1 MAAKNMI
8 PVRPD
13 ALEFI
18 GLRQAM
24 LRTWLPIIL
33 VVLIGAAA
41 YLPLQNLQV
50 DFAADGPMGM
60 GSYTD
65 MTYEYTLYQEH
76 YQVDITGI
84 EDRKWDIE
92 DEGMSV
98 SFGVK
103 ESYSVSHGDGIN
115 HANLDSMKMSTGVVA
130 EEHASNSWWVFLF
143 AFILLLLVLERSSDG
158 WFNRNFPIALEWV
171 AAGAALLIVIFVM
184 IGFGDFFTLGDAAP
198 EALGHVDFD
207 GGLYGESMTEEG
219 EGVLPETA
227 SWSPGIV
234 MWLELIILLIAIP
247 LILLH
252 SLEAISTGWWG
263 DSRTSHPKSLFKE
276 TPISSLHESDGFSLK
291 NISLASK
298 MPAFASILALI
309 LLASA
314 LFMPWVEHYQ
324 EYRSMDEDGDWSV
337 HQVTWSTGLFGSEF
351 TNSTIFESPSDV
363 ESETSDTSENA
374 SVVKTEKLV
383 GDMTTRFFLGLTLL
397 LIPLIMTFVPNE
409 RRQKMGSS
417 RLWLATG
424 LLLSCWVFSGITSDL
439 ASGGKS
445 MSGDASLL
453 RPDENML
460 IMWID
465 EGEAGEM
472 GFGQAFVMLQGA
484 DWLGVMMET
493 GWSTTLAVSFINI
506 GMILLFLSALVCLT
520 GLHENAGNSSGKLA
534 IIPAAFHGEPL
545 HHGGWLAVPDGGSNK
560 IAFAAIGVLTLITA
574 LMGGAL
580 KDTFVSTG
588 SSEGPEGKKF
598 DVEIRDDWDDVFT
611 DGNLNNG
618 DSLQFTIDIPATNV
632 ENVTYIHFRAG
643 CSDNTG
649 GFGDSNP
656 VGEDTDAIRIEITL
670 PDELGGGILVE
681 EEDCVDNWS
690 FIHDIG
696 DDSSNS
702 ANHVVEARTAEAAA
716 LRFYGDDKMMVS
728 VDVKVTA
735 ITKGSLGGSG
745 VNEDDELY
753 AAFYS
758 TWQGYF
764 SQISEIVEDE

>member
-1 MAAKNMI
+1 MPSKSVIPARPAAL
-8 PVRPD
+8 D
-13 ALEFI
+13 FF

-50 DFAADGPMGM
+50 DFASDAD
-60 GSYTD
+60 TD
-65 MTYEYTLYQEH
+65 MTIEYTLYQEH
-76 YQVDITGI
+76 YQVDITGMDDYI
-84 EDRKWDIE
+84 AS
-92 DEGMSV
+92 DEENMSMMTGL
-98 SFGVK
+98 S

-115 HANLDSMKMSTGVVA
+115 HANLDSMKMSTGEVA
-130 EEHASNSWWVFLF
+130 EEHASNSWWVFMF

-171 AAGAALLIVIFVM
+171 AAGTALLMVIFVL
-184 IGFGDFFTLGDAAP
+184 IGLGDFFALGEAAP

-207 GGLYGESMTEEG
+207 GGLYGESITEE
-219 EGVLPETA
+219 EDGVLPQTA

-234 MWLELIILLIAIP
+234 MWLELIILLLAIP

-263 DSRTSHPKSLFKE
+263 DSRTSHPKSMFKE
-276 TPISSLHESDGFSLK
+276 TPVSSLHESDGLSLK
-291 NISLASK
+291 NISLVSTI
-298 MPAFASILALI
+298 PAFASILALI
-309 LLASA
+309 LLTSA

-324 EYRSMDEDGDWSV
+324 EYRIEDEDGDWSV

-351 TNSTIFESPSDV
+351 TNSTMFESPSDV

-397 LIPLIMTFVPNE
+397 LIPLIMTFVPKE
-409 RRQKMGSS
+409 RRQMLGSS

-439 ASGGKS
+439 AGGGKS
-445 MSGDASLL
+445 MSNDASLL

-460 IMWID
+460 IMWIE

-484 DWLGVMMET
+484 DWLGSMMET

-506 GMILLFLSALVCLT
+506 GIILLFLSALVCLT

-534 IIPAAFHGEPL
+534 LIPAAFHGEPL

-588 SSEGPEGKKF
+588 SSEGPEGKRF
-598 DVEIRDDWDDVFT
+598 DVEIRDDWSDVFT
-611 DGNLNNG
+611 DGSLNDG
-618 DSLQFTIDIPATNV
+618 DSLQFTIDIPASNI

-643 CSDNTG
+643 CSDNAG
-649 GFGDSNP
+649 QFGDSNP

-670 PDELGGGILVE
+670 PDELGGDVLVE

-696 DDSSNS
+696 DDSGNS

-716 LRFYGDDKMMVS
+716 LRFYGDDKMMIS

-745 VNEDDELY
+745 VNEDNDLY

-764 SQISEIVEDE
+764 SQVSEIVEEE

>member
-1 MAAKNMI
+1 MASKDVI
-8 PVRPD
+8 PTRPA
-13 ALEFI
+13 ALDFI

-50 DFAADGPMGM
+50 DFVTDAD
-60 GSYTD
+60 TD
-65 MTYEYTLYQEH
+65 MTVEYTLYQEH
-76 YQVDITGI
+76 YQVDTTGMNDYI
-84 EDRKWDIE
+84 AS
-92 DEGMSV
+92 DEENMSIMI
-98 SFGVK
+98 GLK
-103 ESYSVSHGDGIN
+103 DSYSVSHGDGIN
-115 HANLDSMKMSTGVVA
+115 HANLDSMKMSTGEVA

-171 AAGAALLIVIFVM
+171 AAGAALLMVIFVL
-184 IGFGDFFTLGDAAP
+184 IGFGDFFTLGEAAP

-207 GGLYGESMTEEG
+207 GGLYGESITEED
-219 EGVLPETA
+219 EGVLPQTA

-234 MWLELIILLIAIP
+234 MWLELIILLLAIP

-252 SLEAISTGWWG
+252 SLEAMSTGWWG

-276 TPISSLHESDGFSLK
+276 TPISSLHESDGLSLK
-291 NISLASK
+291 STGLASK
-298 MPAFASILALI
+298 LPAFASILALI
-309 LLASA
+309 LLTSA

-324 EYRSMDEDGDWSV
+324 EYRIQDEDGDWSV

-363 ESETSDTSENA
+363 NSETSDTSENA
-374 SVVKTEKLV
+374 SVPKTEKLV

-397 LIPLIMTFVPNE
+397 LIPLIMTFIPKE
-409 RRQKMGSS
+409 RRQMLGSS

-439 ASGGKS
+439 ASEGKS
-445 MSGDASLL
+445 MSSDASLL
-453 RPDENML
+453 SPDENLL

-472 GFGQAFVMLQGA
+472 GFGQALVMLQGA
-484 DWLGVMMET
+484 DWLGSMMET
-493 GWSTTLAVSFINI
+493 GWSTTLAVLFINI

-520 GLHENAGNSSGKLA
+520 GLHENAGNSKGTKLA

-560 IAFAAIGVLTLITA
+560 IAFAAMGVLILITA

-598 DVEIRDDWDDVFT
+598 EVQIRDNWDEEWI
-611 DGNLNNG
+611 DGNLNDG
-618 DSLQFTIDIPATNV
+618 ESFQLTIDIPATNV
-632 ENVTYIHFRAG
+632 ENTTYIHFRAG
-643 CSDNTG
+643 CSDNAG
-649 GFGDSNP
+649 QFGDSNP

-670 PDELGGGILVE
+670 PDELGGDILVE

-702 ANHVVEARTAEAAA
+702 DNHVVEARTAEAAA
-716 LRFYGDDKMMVS
+716 LRFYGDDMMMIS

-745 VNEDDELY
+745 VNEDNDLY

-764 SQISEIVEDE
+764 SQVSEIIEEE

>member
-1 MAAKNMI
+1 MASKDVLPA
-8 PVRPD
+8 RPA
-13 ALEFI
+13 ALDFI

-24 LRTWLPIIL
+24 LRTWLPIVL

-50 DFAADGPMGM
+50 DFVTDAD
-60 GSYTD
+60 TD
-65 MTYEYTLYQEH
+65 MTVEYTLYQEH
-76 YQVDITGI
+76 YQVDTTGMDDYI
-84 EDRKWDIE
+84 AS
-92 DEGMSV
+92 DEENMSMMI
-98 SFGVK
+98 GLR

-115 HANLDSMKMSTGVVA
+115 HANLDSMKMSTGEVA
-130 EEHASNSWWVFLF
+130 EEHASTSWWVFLF

-158 WFNRNFPIALEWV
+158 WFNRTFPIALEWV
-171 AAGAALLIVIFVM
+171 AAGAALLMVIFLLM
-184 IGFGDFFTLGDAAP
+184 GLGDFFTLGDAAP
-198 EALGHVDFD
+198 EALGHADFD
-207 GGLYGESMTEEG
+207 GGLYGESVTEE
-219 EGVLPETA
+219 EDGVLGETA

-234 MWLELIILLIAIP
+234 MWLELIILLLAIP

-252 SLEAISTGWWG
+252 SLEAMSTGWWG

-276 TPISSLHESDGFSLK
+276 TPISSLHESDGLSLK
-291 NISLASK
+291 NTSLASK
-298 MPAFASILALI
+298 IPAFASILALI
-309 LLASA
+309 LLTSA

-324 EYRSMDEDGDWSV
+324 EYRIEDEDGDWSV

-363 ESETSDTSENA
+363 KSETSDTSENA
-374 SVVKTEKLV
+374 SVPKTEKLV
-383 GDMTTRFFLGLTLL
+383 GDMTTRLFLGLTLL
-397 LIPLIMTFVPNE
+397 LIPLIMTFVPKE
-409 RRQKMGSS
+409 RRQMLGSS

-439 ASGGKS
+439 AGGGKS

-460 IMWID
+460 IMWIE

-472 GFGQAFVMLQGA
+472 GFGQAFVMLQEA
-484 DWLGVMMET
+484 DWLGLMMET

-506 GMILLFLSALVCLT
+506 GIILLFLSALVCLT
-520 GLHENAGNSSGKLA
+520 GLHESAGNNSGSKLA
-534 IIPAAFHGEPL
+534 VIPAAFHGEPL

-560 IAFAAIGVLTLITA
+560 IAFAVIGVLTIITA

-598 DVEIRDDWDDVFT
+598 EVDIRDNWDEEWI

-618 DSLQFTIDIPATNV
+618 ESFQLTIDIPATNV

-649 GFGDSNP
+649 GFGDNNP

-670 PDELGGGILVE
+670 PDELGGDILVE
-681 EEDCVDNWS
+681 EEDCIDNWS
-690 FIHDIG
+690 FNHDIG

-716 LRFYGDDKMMVS
+716 LRFYGDDKMMIS

-745 VNEDDELY
+745 VNEDNDLY

-764 SQISEIVEDE
+764 SQVSEIVEEE

>member
-1 MAAKNMI
+1 MASKSDI
-8 PVRPD
+8 PARPA
-13 ALEFI
+13 ALDFF

-50 DFAADGPMGM
+50 DFVSDAD
-60 GSYTD
+60 TD
-65 MTYEYTLYQEH
+65 MTIEYTLYQEH
-76 YQVDITGI
+76 YQVDITGMDDYI
-84 EDRKWDIE
+84 AS
-92 DEGMSV
+92 DEENMSMMI
-98 SFGVK
+98 GLR

-115 HANLDSMKMSTGVVA
+115 HANLDSLKMSTGEVA

-171 AAGAALLIVIFVM
+171 AAGAALLMVIFVL
-184 IGFGDFFTLGDAAP
+184 IGFGDFFALGEAAP
-198 EALGHVDFD
+198 EALGHADFD
-207 GGLYGESMTEEG
+207 GGLYGESVTEE
-219 EGVLPETA
+219 EDGVLPETA

-234 MWLELIILLIAIP
+234 MWLELIILLLAIP

-252 SLEAISTGWWG
+252 SLEAMSTGWWG

-276 TPISSLHESDGFSLK
+276 TPISSLHESDGLSLK
-291 NISLASK
+291 NTSLASK
-298 MPAFASILALI
+298 IPAFASILALI
-309 LLASA
+309 LLTSA

-324 EYRSMDEDGDWSV
+324 EYRIEDEDGDWSV

-351 TNSTIFESPSDV
+351 TNSTMFESPSDV

-397 LIPLIMTFVPNE
+397 LIPLIMTFVPKE
-409 RRQKMGSS
+409 RRQMLGSS

-439 ASGGKS
+439 AGGGKS
-445 MSGDASLL
+445 MSSDASLL

-460 IMWID
+460 IMWIE

-472 GFGQAFVMLQGA
+472 GFGQAFVMLQSA
-484 DWLGVMMET
+484 DWLGPMMET

-506 GMILLFLSALVCLT
+506 GIILLFLSALVCLT

-534 IIPAAFHGEPL
+534 MIPAAFHGEPL

-588 SSEGPEGKKF
+588 SSEGPEGKKY
-598 DVEIRDDWDDVFT
+598 DVEIRDDWDEVFT
-611 DGNLNNG
+611 DGSLNNG
-618 DSLQFTIDIPATNV
+618 DSLQFTIDIPASNS

-643 CSDNTG
+643 CSDNAG
-649 GFGDSNP
+649 EFGDNNP

-670 PDELGGGILVE
+670 PDELGGDILVE

-696 DDSSNS
+696 DDSGNS

-716 LRFYGDDKMMVS
+716 LRFYGDEKMMIV

-745 VNEDDELY
+745 VNEDNDLY

-764 SQISEIVEDE
+764 SRVSEIVEEG

>member
-1 MAAKNMI
+1 MASKSDIHA
-8 PVRPD
+8 RPA
-13 ALEFI
+13 ALDFF

-50 DFAADGPMGM
+50 DFVHNDGG
-60 GSYTD
+60 GGDSD

-84 EDRKWDIE
+84 DDIKWDVE
-92 DEGMSV
+92 SEGMSM

-115 HANLDSMKMSTGVVA
+115 HANLDSMKMSTGEVA
-130 EEHASNSWWVFLF
+130 EEHASNSWWVFLL
-143 AFILLLLVLERSSDG
+143 AFILLLLVLERSTDG

-171 AAGAALLIVIFVM
+171 AAGAALLMVIFVL
-184 IGFGDFFTLGDAAP
+184 IGLGDFFTLGEAAP

-207 GGLYGESMTEEG
+207 GGLYGESVTEED
-219 EGVLPETA
+219 EGVLPQTA
-227 SWSPGIV
+227 SWSPGVV
-234 MWLELIILLIAIP
+234 MWLELIILLLAIP

-276 TPISSLHESDGFSLK
+276 TPVSSLHESDGLSLK

-298 MPAFASILALI
+298 IPAFASILALI
-309 LLASA
+309 LLTSA

-324 EYRSMDEDGDWSV
+324 EYRIEDEDGDWSV

-351 TNSTIFESPSDV
+351 TNSTMFESPSDV

-374 SVVKTEKLV
+374 SVVKTEELV

-397 LIPLIMTFVPNE
+397 LIPLIMTFVPKE
-409 RRQKMGSS
+409 RRQMLGSS

-445 MSGDASLL
+445 MSSDASLL

-460 IMWID
+460 IMWIE

-472 GFGQAFVMLQGA
+472 GFGQALVMLQGA
-484 DWLGVMMET
+484 DWLGFVMET

-506 GMILLFLSALVCLT
+506 GIILLFLSALVCLT
-520 GLHENAGNSSGKLA
+520 GLHENASNSKGTKLA

-560 IAFAAIGVLTLITA
+560 IAFAAIGVLILITA

-598 DVEIRDDWDDVFT
+598 QVDIRDSWDEEWI
-611 DGNLNNG
+611 DGTLNNG
-618 DSLQFTIDIPATNV
+618 ESFQLTIDIPATNV
-632 ENVTYIHFRAG
+632 ENTTYIHFQAG
-643 CSDNTG
+643 CSDNAG
-649 GFGDSNP
+649 QFGDSNP

-670 PDELGGGILVE
+670 PDELGGDILVE
-681 EEDCVDNWS
+681 EEDCIDNWS
-690 FIHDIG
+690 FSHDIG

-716 LRFYGDDKMMVS
+716 LRFYGDDMMMIS

-745 VNEDDELY
+745 VNEDNDLY

-758 TWQGYF
+758 NWQGYF
-764 SQISEIVEDE
+764 SQVSEIVEEE

>member
-1 MAAKNMI
+1 
-8 PVRPD
+8 
-13 ALEFI
+13 
-18 GLRQAM
+18 
-24 LRTWLPIIL
+24 
-33 VVLIGAAA
+33 
-41 YLPLQNLQV
+41 
-50 DFAADGPMGM
+50 
-60 GSYTD
+60 
-65 MTYEYTLYQEH
+65 
-76 YQVDITGI
+76 
-84 EDRKWDIE
+84 
-92 DEGMSV
+92 
-98 SFGVK
+98 
-103 ESYSVSHGDGIN
+103 
-115 HANLDSMKMSTGVVA
+115 MSTGEVA

-158 WFNRNFPIALEWV
+158 WFNRNFPMALEWV
-171 AAGAALLIVIFVM
+171 AAGAALLMVIFVL
-184 IGFGDFFTLGDAAP
+184 IGFGDFFALGEAAP
-198 EALGHVDFD
+198 EALGHADFD
-207 GGLYGESMTEEG
+207 GGLYGESVTEE
-219 EGVLPETA
+219 EDGVLPQTA

-234 MWLELIILLIAIP
+234 MWLELIILLLAIP

-252 SLEAISTGWWG
+252 SLEAMSTGWWG
-263 DSRTSHPKSLFKE
+263 DSRTSHPKSMFKE
-276 TPISSLHESDGFSLK
+276 TPVSSLHESDGLSLK
-291 NISLASK
+291 NIGLASK
-298 MPAFASILALI
+298 IPAFASIFALI
-309 LLASA
+309 LLTSA

-324 EYRSMDEDGDWSV
+324 EYRSVDEDGDWSV

-397 LIPLIMTFVPNE
+397 LIPLIMTFVPKE
-409 RRQKMGSS
+409 RRQMLGSS

-424 LLLSCWVFSGITSDL
+424 LLLSCWVFSGITGDL
-439 ASGGKS
+439 AGGGKS
-445 MSGDASLL
+445 MSNDASLL

-460 IMWID
+460 IMWIE

-484 DWLGVMMET
+484 DWLGPMMET

-506 GMILLFLSALVCLT
+506 GIILLFLSALVCLT

-534 IIPAAFHGEPL
+534 MIPAAFHGEPL

-598 DVEIRDDWDDVFT
+598 EVEIRDDWNDVFT
-611 DGNLNNG
+611 DGSLNNG

-632 ENVTYIHFRAG
+632 ENVTYIHFQAG
-643 CSDNTG
+643 CSDNAG
-649 GFGDSNP
+649 EFGDNNP

-670 PDELGGGILVE
+670 PDELGGDILVE
-681 EEDCVDNWS
+681 EEDCIDNWS
-690 FIHDIG
+690 FNHDIG

-716 LRFYGDDKMMVS
+716 LRYYGDDKMMIS

-745 VNEDDELY
+745 VNEDNDLY

-764 SQISEIVEDE
+764 SQVSEIVEEE

>member
-1 MAAKNMI
+1 MASKSAI
-8 PVRPD
+8 PDRPA
-13 ALEFI
+13 ALDFI

-50 DFAADGPMGM
+50 DLD
-60 GSYTD
+60 TD
-65 MTYEYTLYQEH
+65 TDIDLTYEYTLYQEH
-76 YQVDITGI
+76 YQVDITGM
-84 EDRKWDIE
+84 
-92 DEGMSV
+92 DELYVDDDGKSGEMT
-98 SFGVK
+98 GLR

-115 HANLDSMKMSTGVVA
+115 WANLDSMKMSTGEVA
-130 EEHASNSWWVFLF
+130 EEHASNSWWVFMF

-171 AAGAALLIVIFVM
+171 AAGAALLMVIFVL
-184 IGFGDFFTLGDAAP
+184 IGLGDFFTLGEAAP

-207 GGLYGESMTEEG
+207 GGLYGESITEEE
-219 EGVLPETA
+219 EGVLPQTA

-234 MWLELIILLIAIP
+234 MWLELIILLLAIP

-263 DSRTSHPKSLFKE
+263 DSRTSHPKSMFKE
-276 TPISSLHESDGFSLK
+276 TPVSSLHESDGLSLK
-291 NISLASK
+291 NISLASTI
-298 MPAFASILALI
+298 PAFASILALI
-309 LLASA
+309 LLVSA

-324 EYRSMDEDGDWSV
+324 EYRIEDEDGDWSV

-351 TNSTIFESPSDV
+351 TNSTMFESPSDV

-397 LIPLIMTFVPNE
+397 LIPLIMTFVPKE
-409 RRQKMGSS
+409 RRQMLGSS
-417 RLWLATG
+417 RLWLAAG

-439 ASGGKS
+439 AGGGKS
-445 MSGDASLL
+445 MSNDASLL

-460 IMWID
+460 IMWIE
-465 EGEAGEM
+465 EGEDGEM

-484 DWLGVMMET
+484 DWLGSMMET

-506 GMILLFLSALVCLT
+506 GIILLFLSALVCLT

-611 DGNLNNG
+611 DGSLNDG
-618 DSLQFTIDIPATNV
+618 DSLQFTIDIPASNI

-643 CSDNTG
+643 CSDNAG
-649 GFGDSNP
+649 QFGDSNP

-670 PDELGGGILVE
+670 PDELGGDVLVE

-690 FIHDIG
+690 YIQDIG
-696 DDSSNS
+696 DDSGNN

-716 LRFYGDDKMMVS
+716 LRFYGDDKMMIV

-745 VNEDDELY
+745 VNEDNDLY

-764 SQISEIVEDE
+764 SQVSEIVEEE

>member
-1 MAAKNMI
+1 MASKDVLPA
-8 PVRPD
+8 RPA
-13 ALEFI
+13 ALDFI

-24 LRTWLPIIL
+24 LRTWLPIVL

-50 DFAADGPMGM
+50 DFVTDAD
-60 GSYTD
+60 TD
-65 MTYEYTLYQEH
+65 MTVEYTLYQEH
-76 YQVDITGI
+76 YQVDTTGMDDYI
-84 EDRKWDIE
+84 AS
-92 DEGMSV
+92 DEENMSMMI
-98 SFGVK
+98 GLR

-115 HANLDSMKMSTGVVA
+115 HANLDSMKMSTGEVA
-130 EEHASNSWWVFLF
+130 EEHASTSWWVFLF

-158 WFNRNFPIALEWV
+158 WFNRTFPIALEWV
-171 AAGAALLIVIFVM
+171 AAGAALLMVIFLLM
-184 IGFGDFFTLGDAAP
+184 GLGDFFTLGDAAP
-198 EALGHVDFD
+198 EALGHADFD
-207 GGLYGESMTEEG
+207 GGLYGESVTEE
-219 EGVLPETA
+219 EDGVLGETA

-234 MWLELIILLIAIP
+234 MWLELIILLLAIP

-252 SLEAISTGWWG
+252 SLEAMSTGWWG

-276 TPISSLHESDGFSLK
+276 TPISSLHESDGLSLK
-291 NISLASK
+291 NTSLASK
-298 MPAFASILALI
+298 IPAFASILALI
-309 LLASA
+309 LLTSA

-324 EYRSMDEDGDWSV
+324 EYRIEDEDGDWSV

-363 ESETSDTSENA
+363 KSETSDTSENA
-374 SVVKTEKLV
+374 SVPKTEKLV
-383 GDMTTRFFLGLTLL
+383 GDMTTRLFLGLTLL
-397 LIPLIMTFVPNE
+397 LIPLIMTFVPKE
-409 RRQKMGSS
+409 RRQMLGSS

-439 ASGGKS
+439 AGGGKS

-460 IMWID
+460 IMWIE

-472 GFGQAFVMLQGA
+472 GFGQAFVMLQEA
-484 DWLGVMMET
+484 DWLGLMMET

-506 GMILLFLSALVCLT
+506 GIILLFLSALVCLT
-520 GLHENAGNSSGKLA
+520 GLHESAGNNSGSKLA
-534 IIPAAFHGEPL
+534 VIPAAFHGEPL

-560 IAFAAIGVLTLITA
+560 VAFAVIGVLTIITA

-598 DVEIRDDWDDVFT
+598 EVDIRDNWDEEWI

-618 DSLQFTIDIPATNV
+618 ESFQLTIDIPATNV

-649 GFGDSNP
+649 GFGDNNP

-670 PDELGGGILVE
+670 PDELGGDILVE
-681 EEDCVDNWS
+681 EEDCIDNWS
-690 FIHDIG
+690 FNHDIG

-716 LRFYGDDKMMVS
+716 LRFYGDDKMMIS

-745 VNEDDELY
+745 VNEDNDLY

-764 SQISEIVEDE
+764 SQVSEIVEEE

>member
-1 MAAKNMI
+1 MPSKSVIPARPAAL
-8 PVRPD
+8 D
-13 ALEFI
+13 FF

-50 DFAADGPMGM
+50 DFASDAD
-60 GSYTD
+60 TD
-65 MTYEYTLYQEH
+65 MTIEYTLYQEH
-76 YQVDITGI
+76 YQVDITGMDDYI
-84 EDRKWDIE
+84 AS
-92 DEGMSV
+92 DEENMSMMTGL
-98 SFGVK
+98 S

-115 HANLDSMKMSTGVVA
+115 HANLDSMKMSTGEVA
-130 EEHASNSWWVFLF
+130 EEHASNSWWVFMF

-171 AAGAALLIVIFVM
+171 AAGTALLMVIFVL
-184 IGFGDFFTLGDAAP
+184 IGLGDFFALGEAAP

-207 GGLYGESMTEEG
+207 GGLYGESITEE
-219 EGVLPETA
+219 EDGVLPQTA

-234 MWLELIILLIAIP
+234 MWLELIILLLAIP

-263 DSRTSHPKSLFKE
+263 DSRTSHPKSMFKE
-276 TPISSLHESDGFSLK
+276 TPVSSLHESDGLSLK
-291 NISLASK
+291 NISLVSTI
-298 MPAFASILALI
+298 PAFASILALI
-309 LLASA
+309 LLTSA

-324 EYRSMDEDGDWSV
+324 EYRIEDEDGDWSV

-351 TNSTIFESPSDV
+351 TNSTMFESPSDV

-397 LIPLIMTFVPNE
+397 LIPLIMTFVPKE
-409 RRQKMGSS
+409 RRQMLGSS

-439 ASGGKS
+439 AGGGKS
-445 MSGDASLL
+445 MSNDASLL

-460 IMWID
+460 IMWIE

-484 DWLGVMMET
+484 DWLGSMMET

-506 GMILLFLSALVCLT
+506 GIILLFLSALVCLT

-534 IIPAAFHGEPL
+534 LIPAAFHGEPL

-588 SSEGPEGKKF
+588 SSEGPEGKRF
-598 DVEIRDDWDDVFT
+598 DVEIRDDWSDVFT
-611 DGNLNNG
+611 DGSLNDG
-618 DSLQFTIDIPATNV
+618 DSLQFTIDIPASNI

-643 CSDNTG
+643 CSDNAG
-649 GFGDSNP
+649 QFGDSNP

-670 PDELGGGILVE
+670 PDELGGDILVE

-696 DDSSNS
+696 DDSGNS

-716 LRFYGDDKMMVS
+716 LRFYGDDKMMIS

-745 VNEDDELY
+745 VNEDNDLY

-764 SQISEIVEDE
+764 SQVSEIVEEE

>member
-1 MAAKNMI
+1 MASKDVI
-8 PVRPD
+8 PTRPA
-13 ALEFI
+13 ALDFI

-50 DFAADGPMGM
+50 DFVTDAD
-60 GSYTD
+60 TD
-65 MTYEYTLYQEH
+65 MTVEYTLYQEH
-76 YQVDITGI
+76 YQVDTTGMNDYI
-84 EDRKWDIE
+84 AS
-92 DEGMSV
+92 DEENMSIMI
-98 SFGVK
+98 GLK
-103 ESYSVSHGDGIN
+103 DSYSVSHGDGIN
-115 HANLDSMKMSTGVVA
+115 HANLDSMKMSTGEVA

-171 AAGAALLIVIFVM
+171 AAGAALLMVIFVL
-184 IGFGDFFTLGDAAP
+184 IGFGDFFTLGEAAP

-207 GGLYGESMTEEG
+207 GGLYGESITEED
-219 EGVLPETA
+219 EGVLPQTA

-234 MWLELIILLIAIP
+234 MWLELIILLLAIP

-252 SLEAISTGWWG
+252 SLEAMSTGWWG
-263 DSRTSHPKSLFKE
+263 GSRTSHPKSLFKE
-276 TPISSLHESDGFSLK
+276 TPISSLHESDGLSLK
-291 NISLASK
+291 STGLASK
-298 MPAFASILALI
+298 LPAFASILALI
-309 LLASA
+309 LLTSA

-324 EYRSMDEDGDWSV
+324 EYRIQDEDGDWSV

-363 ESETSDTSENA
+363 NSETSDTSENA
-374 SVVKTEKLV
+374 SVPKTEKLV

-397 LIPLIMTFVPNE
+397 LIPLIMTFVPKE
-409 RRQKMGSS
+409 RRQMLGSS

-439 ASGGKS
+439 ASEGKS
-445 MSGDASLL
+445 MSNDASLL
-453 RPDENML
+453 SPDENLL

-472 GFGQAFVMLQGA
+472 GFGQALVMLQGA
-484 DWLGVMMET
+484 DWLGSMMET
-493 GWSTTLAVSFINI
+493 GWSTTLAVLFINI

-520 GLHENAGNSSGKLA
+520 GLHENAGNSKGTKLA

-580 KDTFVSTG
+580 KATFVSTG

-598 DVEIRDDWDDVFT
+598 EVQIRDNWDEEWI
-611 DGNLNNG
+611 DGTLNNG
-618 DSLQFTIDIPATNV
+618 ESFQLTIDIPATNV
-632 ENVTYIHFRAG
+632 ENATYIHFRAG
-643 CSDNTG
+643 CSDNAG
-649 GFGDSNP
+649 QFGDSNP

-670 PDELGGGILVE
+670 PDELGGDILVE

-702 ANHVVEARTAEAAA
+702 DNHVVEARTAEAAA
-716 LRFYGDDKMMVS
+716 LRFYGDDMMMIS

-745 VNEDDELY
+745 VNEDNDLY

-764 SQISEIVEDE
+764 SQVSEIIEEE

>member
-1 MAAKNMI
+1 MPSKSVIPARPAAL
-8 PVRPD
+8 D
-13 ALEFI
+13 FF

-50 DFAADGPMGM
+50 DFASDAD
-60 GSYTD
+60 TD
-65 MTYEYTLYQEH
+65 MTIEYTLYQEH
-76 YQVDITGI
+76 YQVDITGMDDYI
-84 EDRKWDIE
+84 AS
-92 DEGMSV
+92 DEENMSMMTGL
-98 SFGVK
+98 S

-115 HANLDSMKMSTGVVA
+115 HANLDSMKMSTGEVA
-130 EEHASNSWWVFLF
+130 EEHASNSWWVFMF

-171 AAGAALLIVIFVM
+171 AAGTALLMVIFVL
-184 IGFGDFFTLGDAAP
+184 IGLGDFFALGEAAP

-207 GGLYGESMTEEG
+207 GGLYGESITEE
-219 EGVLPETA
+219 EDGVLPQTA

-234 MWLELIILLIAIP
+234 MWLELIILLLAIP

-263 DSRTSHPKSLFKE
+263 DSRTSHPKSMFKE
-276 TPISSLHESDGFSLK
+276 TPVSSLHESDGLSLK
-291 NISLASK
+291 NISLVSTI
-298 MPAFASILALI
+298 PAFASILALI
-309 LLASA
+309 LLTSA

-324 EYRSMDEDGDWSV
+324 EYRIEDEDGDWSV

-351 TNSTIFESPSDV
+351 TNSTMFESPSDV

-397 LIPLIMTFVPNE
+397 LIPLIMTFVPKE
-409 RRQKMGSS
+409 RRQMLGSS

-439 ASGGKS
+439 AGGGKS
-445 MSGDASLL
+445 MSNDASLL

-460 IMWID
+460 IMWIE

-484 DWLGVMMET
+484 DWLGSMMET

-506 GMILLFLSALVCLT
+506 GIILLFLSALVCLT

-534 IIPAAFHGEPL
+534 LIPAAFHGEPL

-598 DVEIRDDWDDVFT
+598 DVEIRDDWSDVFT
-611 DGNLNNG
+611 DGSLNDG
-618 DSLQFTIDIPATNV
+618 DSLQFTIDIPASNI

-643 CSDNTG
+643 CSDNAG
-649 GFGDSNP
+649 QFGDSNP

-670 PDELGGGILVE
+670 PDELGGDILVE

-696 DDSSNS
+696 DDSGNS

-716 LRFYGDDKMMVS
+716 LRFYGDDKMMIS

-745 VNEDDELY
+745 VNEDNDLY

-764 SQISEIVEDE
+764 SQVSEIVEEE